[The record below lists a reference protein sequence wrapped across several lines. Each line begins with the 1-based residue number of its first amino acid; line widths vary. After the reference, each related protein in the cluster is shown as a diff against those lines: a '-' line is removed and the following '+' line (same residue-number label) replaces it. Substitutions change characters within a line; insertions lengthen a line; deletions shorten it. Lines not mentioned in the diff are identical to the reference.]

1 MLLIHFGWLGQAI
14 GTSEGLSAANLK
26 AAELYVGA
34 FKGLAK
40 VEPIKKLLRFM
51 ISPRSKKLTTPNTN
65 CRTLRLNPRF
75 HLS

>member
-1 MLLIHFGWLGQAI
+1 MSDI
-14 GTSEGLSAANLK
+14 GTDQAQPVANLK

-40 VEPIKKLLRFM
+40 VEPIKKLLRFI
-51 ISPRSKKLTTPNTN
+51 ISPRSKKLSTPNTV